1 MLRVLLLGILSLLA
15 RAAAPG
21 RRLSRGLG
29 AQSLEP
35 PGSWDS

>member
-1 MLRVLLLGILSLLA
+1 MLGVLLLDILILLVQ
-15 RAAAPG
+15 AAAPG
-21 RRLSRGLG
+21 RRLNRGLD